1 LPTTHL
7 FGFIAPQVR
16 RFLHRLLLLGFLV
29 SRSPGPC
36 LALKYDT
43 LLIFIFALPI
53 FILALPS
60 ISLTVVCHV
69 DQIICGVHHTI
80 IFLPFSVFVAILI
93 QILVLNGLEGEGIL

>member
-1 LPTTHL
+1 MILADDSPLRVHSAAGEAIL
-7 FGFIAPQVR
+7 AP
-16 RFLHRLLLLGFLV
+16 
-29 SRSPGPC
+29 SPSSGLSC
-36 LALKYDT
+36 LSLKYDT